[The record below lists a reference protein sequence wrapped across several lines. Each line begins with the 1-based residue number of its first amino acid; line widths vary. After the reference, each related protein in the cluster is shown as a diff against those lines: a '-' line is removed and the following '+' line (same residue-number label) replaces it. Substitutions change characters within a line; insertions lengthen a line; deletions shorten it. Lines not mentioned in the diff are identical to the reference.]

1 MKITVFGSTGGTG
14 RLLLAEAARRE
25 YEITAFARQANALDG
40 VAGLAEI
47 VQGDARDP
55 DAVTRAIQGRDAV
68 IVTVAGRG
76 QPAVATAIAR
86 TVTTAMRDTNVR
98 RLIATSSY
106 GMIATRPYVM
116 APLVRLLFGKAFAD
130 QRAADEVIAA
140 SGLDW
145 TIVRATRL
153 IASAASNTS
162 PRLSAEL
169 FTKGP
174 WSLSRAA
181 YASELLDLA
190 KRACTCARRSTQP
203 DDHWSTTS

>member
-14 RLLLAEAARRE
+14 RVLLEEGVRRGHQ
-25 YEITAFARQANALDG
+25 ITAFARQASALDG
-40 VAGLAEI
+40 TAGLAEI

-55 DAVTRAIQGRDAV
+55 DPVARAIDGRDAV

-76 QPAVATAIAR
+76 QQDVATAIAR
-86 TVTTAMRDTNVR
+86 TVTAAMLDTNVR
-98 RLIATSSY
+98 RLITTSAY
-106 GMIATRPYVM
+106 GMVATRPYVM
-116 APLVRLLFGKAFAD
+116 ASLVRLLFGKAFAD

-145 TIVRATRL
+145 TILRATRL
-153 IASAASNTS
+153 VASAAPDTS
-162 PRLSAEL
+162 PRLSTEHFA
-169 FTKGP
+169 KGP

-190 KRACTCARRSTQP
+190 QAGTYVRDTVN
-203 DDHWSTTS
+203 TTG